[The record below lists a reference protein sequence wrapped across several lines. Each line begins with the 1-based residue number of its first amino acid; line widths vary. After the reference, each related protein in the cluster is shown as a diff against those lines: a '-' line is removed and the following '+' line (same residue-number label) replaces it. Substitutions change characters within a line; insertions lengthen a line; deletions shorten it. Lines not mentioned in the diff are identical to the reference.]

1 MIKCHCCV
9 RGSFLEAAKR
19 TCYCR
24 SFKGFHFFYIFISFL
39 AIFLENQHLEDVK
52 FLQSDGKD
60 LCTL

>member
-9 RGSFLEAAKR
+9 RSSFLQAAK
-19 TCYCR
+19 R